1 MFSSM
6 IKVSDT
12 EEPELEEFCLN
23 LKMNILRD
31 IKKPYHIYTIKLYNI
46 LQVSRYISVQ
56 SELNSLTLRVKIF

>member
-1 MFSSM
+1 MYILYKHMFSSM

-31 IKKPYHIYTIKLYNI
+31 IKKTLLYI
-46 LQVSRYISVQ
+46 
-56 SELNSLTLRVKIF
+56 